1 MINFIWAED
10 DEQHIG
16 YKGKLPWHL
25 PNDMKFFKKM
35 TINKVVVMGRNT
47 FESFPGLLPNR
58 VNVVVSSKSDL
69 VETDNLKIVHS
80 IPELNS
86 LLETFSDDIFVI
98 GGATLFEEMYSNV
111 DRLYQ
116 TKIHAIFDGD
126 VMMVP
131 INYDDWQL
139 VEKID
144 GQTDEKNKYQH
155 EFRIYNRK

>member
-35 TINKVVVMGRNT
+35 TINKIVVMGRNT

-58 VNVVVSSKSDL
+58 INIVVSSKTDL

-80 IPELNS
+80 IPELTA
-86 LLETFSDDIFVI
+86 LLKNYSEDIFII
-98 GGATLFEEMYSNV
+98 GGATLFSEMYSTV
-111 DRLYQ
+111 DRLYR

-131 INYDDWQL
+131 IDYNDWNL
-139 VEKID
+139 VDTIAGKV
-144 GQTDEKNKYQH
+144 DEKNKYQH
-155 EFRIYNRK
+155 EFRIYDKK